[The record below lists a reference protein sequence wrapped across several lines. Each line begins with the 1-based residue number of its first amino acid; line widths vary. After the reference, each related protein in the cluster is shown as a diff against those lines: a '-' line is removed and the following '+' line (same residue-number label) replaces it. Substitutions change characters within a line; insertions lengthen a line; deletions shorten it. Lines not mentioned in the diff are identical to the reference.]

1 MAALAHL
8 GVGLAA
14 KRVRP
19 AVPLAVLVL
28 CAWTLDL
35 VWAGFWLAGMEGMA
49 EPARPAPWSHGLFMA
64 AVWSSLAAAV
74 AWWVRRDRSLAIFIG
89 LLVASHWVV
98 DFVTQPMTHA
108 YPGSVGPPL
117 LFEGSPTVG
126 LGLYRTALGQ
136 NLGELGGLAV
146 GAALYAAAVL
156 KIRRERRAAASGNGT
171 PSV

>member
-19 AVPLAVLVL
+19 TVPLAVLIL
-28 CAWTLDL
+28 GAWALDL

-49 EPARPAPWSHGLFMA
+49 EPGRPAPWSHGLLMA
-64 AVWSSLAAAV
+64 TVWSSLAAAV
-74 AWWVRRDRSLAIFIG
+74 AWLLRRDRSLAIFVG

-98 DFVTQPMTHA
+98 DFITQPMTHA
-108 YPGSVGPPL
+108 FPGSVGPPL

-126 LGLYRTALGQ
+126 LGLYGTALGQ
-136 NLGELGGLAV
+136 NLGEYGSLAIGV
-146 GAALYAAAVL
+146 ALYAAAVL
-156 KIRRERRAAASGNGT
+156 RIRRERRAAAGG
-171 PSV
+171 

>member
-19 AVPLAVLVL
+19 TVPLAVLIVG
-28 CAWTLDL
+28 AWMLDL

-49 EPARPAPWSHGLFMA
+49 EPGRPAPWSHGLFMA

-74 AWWVRRDRSLAIFIG
+74 AWRLRRDRSLAIFIG

-98 DFVTQPMTHA
+98 DFISQPMTHA

-136 NLGELGGLAV
+136 NLGEFGSLAI
-146 GAALYAAAVL
+146 GIALYVAAV
-156 KIRRERRAAASGNGT
+156 IEFRRSRS
-171 PSV
+171 